1 MVPDHRFR
9 DGCQVSEN
17 IRLVTLLS
25 AIALVPMIAAHV
37 LGAATINPL
46 IDPISW
52 YAFIPGGAF
61 MIMAGGSLLA
71 LLGVLLTARMYRARI
86 ATGPIPALAMIIF
99 SVSLVLVGVFPT
111 DPPDSAPTVAA
122 TVHRVAA
129 GSAFAALPLVGLKI
143 AASIHGPCSMLPRAL
158 RRSAIGLAC
167 LVGAFLSIHI
177 PLAIAGSGIAAFGF
191 LERAGFVIMIG
202 YLFLLAATID
212 REGVT
217 YPARAEL
224 NVLRQ
229 TSSQGVG
236 ASPSLV
242 SASVESTTYDRVK
255 M

>member
-1 MVPDHRFR
+1 MVRDHRFR
-9 DGCQVSEN
+9 DGCRVSEN
-17 IRLVTLLS
+17 IRLVAVLS
-25 AIALVPMIAAHV
+25 AIALVPMVAAHV

-71 LLGVLLTARMYRARI
+71 LLGVILTVRMYRARL
-86 ATGPIPALAMIIF
+86 ATGPVPALAMIIF
-99 SVSLVLVGVFPT
+99 STSLILVGIFPT
-111 DPPDSAPTVAA
+111 NPPHTDPTVAA
-122 TVHRVAA
+122 TIHRVAA
-129 GSAFAALPLVGLKI
+129 GSAFAALPLAGLKI
-143 AASIHGPCSMLPRAL
+143 AASIHGPCSALPRAL
-158 RRSAIGLAC
+158 RRSAIALAG
-167 LVGAFLSIHI
+167 LVGAFLAIHI

-191 LERAGFVIMIG
+191 LERAGFVIMIS

-212 REGVT
+212 REGVS
-217 YPARAEL
+217 YPAEADVK
-224 NVLRQ
+224 VLRQ

-255 M
+255 I